1 MFGASR
7 SGALGVAATVLGLSG
22 LLICTQLASAGQ
34 WRVTPSITVSE
45 TFSDNANLA
54 TENEDRN
61 SDLITLIAPG
71 VSVRGT
77 GGRVNL
83 NLDYSL
89 RQKYHLRGTSAD
101 TLRNQLLGDG
111 QVELWDRVLFVR
123 GQASISRQIVD
134 GTLRSSNSLAGEEVN
149 SATVRTFNVTP
160 IFRHHFGNWVD
171 TESSATVSRTDT
183 SDDAA
188 DDTLLI
194 SERIRLN
201 SGRRFTVLLWSL
213 ELNNSKASTSN
224 DQPSERRR
232 NVDANF
238 TYVYGS
244 RLSLL
249 AGVGWEQVRSN
260 DLDDEP
266 QGLNWNVGFDTRPGP
281 LTSFRVTVG
290 KRNEDRN
297 INVQARHQLS
307 SRTAVNATFS
317 ETLQTTALQLSQDLS
332 FIVVDPAT
340 GGLIDS
346 RTGQPFVAGD
356 RAFGLDNETFRQRRL
371 SIGWSG
377 SRRRT
382 SFGGDIFYEKREF
395 EVQNRTEVAF
405 GAGVRLGRQHTQR
418 LSTSFTL
425 NYRRLDPDRAPNQV
439 ENEGSVGASLS
450 YRLSQT
456 AVASMGYNFT
466 LRRINNSADDFHEN
480 AVTVGLR
487 KTF

>member
-1 MFGASR
+1 MFAAPR
-7 SGALGVAATVLGLSG
+7 SGALAAAATVLGLSG
-22 LLICTQLASAGQ
+22 VLICPQLSSAGQ
-34 WRVTPSITVSE
+34 WDITPSITVSE
-45 TFSDNANLA
+45 TFSDNATLA

-61 SDLITLIAPG
+61 SDLITVIAPG

-89 RQKYHLRGTSAD
+89 QQRHHLLGSSAD

-134 GTLRSSNSLAGEEVN
+134 GALRSSNSLAGEEVN
-149 SATVRTFNVTP
+149 SATVRTFNLTP

-171 TESSATVSRTDT
+171 TESSVTVSRTDT
-183 SDDAA
+183 SDNAA

-194 SERIRLN
+194 TERIRVD

-213 ELNNSKASTSN
+213 ELNNSKASTSDN
-224 DQPSERRR
+224 QPSERRR
-232 NVDANF
+232 NIDANF

-249 AGVGWEQVRSN
+249 AGVGWERVRSN
-260 DLDDEP
+260 DLDREP
-266 QGLNWNVGFDTRPGP
+266 NGPTWNVGFDARPGP
-281 LTSFRVTVG
+281 LTSFRMTVG
-290 KRNEDRN
+290 ERNEDRN
-297 INVQARHQLS
+297 INIQARHQFS
-307 SRTAVNATFS
+307 PRTTVNATFS
-317 ETLQTTALQLSQDLS
+317 ETLQTTVQQLSQDLR
-332 FIVVDPAT
+332 FIVVDPET
-340 GGLIDS
+340 GVLIDS

-356 RAFGLDNETFRQRRL
+356 RAFGLDNETFRQRRMT
-371 SIGWSG
+371 IGLSG
-377 SRRRT
+377 SRRRN
-382 SFGGDIFYEKREF
+382 SFGADIFYEEREF
-395 EVQNRTEVAF
+395 EVQNRNEVSF
-405 GAGVRLGRQHTQR
+405 GAGVRLGRQHTRR
-418 LSTSFTL
+418 LSSSFTL
-425 NYRRLDPDRAPNQV
+425 NYRRLDPDQSPNQV

-450 YRLSQT
+450 YRLSET

-466 LRRINNSADDFHEN
+466 LRRINNSTDNLHEN